1 METRE
6 AVKLLFSHTVFPLL
20 MYNNKLN
27 YMIAQIIFIWYL
39 ITGTVIYQHDVEGRN
54 TYALFFPD
62 GKVVDY
68 AYKAEIIEYIE
79 TGTFEYDDTLEDKV
93 TDADKGE

>member
-79 TGTFEYDDTLEDKV
+79 TGTFEYDETLEDKV

>member
-1 METRE
+1 MNGEKGSF
-6 AVKLLFSHTVFPLL
+6 KLLFSHTVFP
-20 MYNNKLN
+20 
-27 YMIAQIIFIWYL
+27 
-39 ITGTVIYQHDVEGRN
+39 GTVIYQHDVEGRN

-79 TGTFEYDDTLEDKV
+79 TGTFEYDETLEDKV

>member
-1 METRE
+1 
-6 AVKLLFSHTVFPLL
+6 
-20 MYNNKLN
+20 
-27 YMIAQIIFIWYL
+27 MIAQIIFIWYL
-39 ITGTVIYQHDVEGRN
+39 ITGTVIYQQDMDGKRQ
-54 TYALFFPD
+54 YALFFPD

-68 AYKAEIIEYIE
+68 AYKAEIIEYIQ

>member
-1 METRE
+1 
-6 AVKLLFSHTVFPLL
+6 V
-20 MYNNKLN
+20 
-27 YMIAQIIFIWYL
+27 
-39 ITGTVIYQHDVEGRN
+39 YQHDVEGRN

-79 TGTFEYDDTLEDKV
+79 TGTFEYDETLEDKV

>member
-1 METRE
+1 
-6 AVKLLFSHTVFPLL
+6 
-20 MYNNKLN
+20 
-27 YMIAQIIFIWYL
+27 MIAQIIFIWYL
-39 ITGTVIYQHDVEGRN
+39 ITGTVVYQQDMDGRN
-54 TYALFFPD
+54 QYALFFPD